1 MEPTTPAP
9 EEPTASSPIDYRKT
23 PTFKNE
29 YANNVFL
36 EPSVWDLKLN
46 FGQLEQSIAP
56 NVVAQHTGISMPW
69 NQVKVFSYFL
79 QLHLLAYEQEN
90 GRIRVAKNIVKPVL
104 APDKKTTKNFPEA
117 MEKHRAIMKLYED
130 FMAANPEAHPGE

>member
-1 MEPTTPAP
+1 
-9 EEPTASSPIDYRKT
+9 
-23 PTFKNE
+23 
-29 YANNVFL
+29 
-36 EPSVWDLKLN
+36 
-46 FGQLEQSIAP
+46 
-56 NVVAQHTGISMPW
+56 